1 MLSKRFYFV
10 KSEVEDMTK
19 NLNTQIIPVNLI
31 MREDQQKTYSG
42 TIYRTQSELDLLELL
57 DIKLALEKKDDIGY
71 IDISTILGTYEGH
84 TILSIYQY
92 YYDVYEKL
100 LNQLKETEFEIQV
113 NKNKQHLENKN
124 LRRLYRMI
132 NMPIIDLKN
141 DPYRSVNPNR
151 AGCV

>member
-1 MLSKRFYFV
+1 
-10 KSEVEDMTK
+10 MTK

-84 TILSIYQY
+84 TILTIYQY

-100 LNQLKETEFEIQV
+100 LNQLKETEFEVQV
-113 NKNKQHLENKN
+113 NKNK
-124 LRRLYRMI
+124 
-132 NMPIIDLKN
+132 
-141 DPYRSVNPNR
+141 
-151 AGCV
+151 